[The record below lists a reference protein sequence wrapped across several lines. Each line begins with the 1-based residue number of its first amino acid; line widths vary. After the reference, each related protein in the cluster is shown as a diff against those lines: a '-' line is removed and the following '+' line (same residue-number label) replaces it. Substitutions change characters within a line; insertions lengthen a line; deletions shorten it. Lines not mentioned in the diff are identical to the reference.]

1 MKLPEKI
8 LNASDMFSKVPGIGE
23 KSALRNVINM
33 TKWNHDDL
41 LAFSDAIR
49 EIASIKNCK
58 ECGAFSDDDLCSICT
73 DVHRADSGQI
83 CVVETIT
90 DCLAIER
97 SGEYRGLYHILGGVL
112 NPLMGVGPESLRLDK
127 LARRIEEK
135 SVTNVILAISPSV
148 EGDVT
153 CNYINELLSSEIE
166 VTRIGFGIPMGGN
179 LEYLDSMTIS
189 KALENKKRM

>member
-1 MKLPEKI
+1 MKLPEKL
-8 LNASDMFSKVPGIGE
+8 LNAQEMFSKVPGIGE
-23 KSALRNVINM
+23 KTALRNVINL
-33 TKWNHDDL
+33 TKWTKDDL
-41 LAFSDAIR
+41 LAFSAAINDMTT
-49 EIASIKNCK
+49 INNCE
-58 ECGAFSDDDLCSICT
+58 ECGAFSDEELCSICT
-73 DVHRADSGQI
+73 DVHRVSSEQM
-83 CVVETIT
+83 CVVEGIT

-112 NPLMGVGPESLRLDK
+112 NPLMGVGPESLRLQK
-127 LARRIEEK
+127 LATRIVEK
-135 SVTNVILAISPSV
+135 NVTNVILAISPSV

-153 CNYINELLSSEIE
+153 CNYIKELLPESVE

>member
-8 LNASDMFSKVPGIGE
+8 LNASEMFSKVPGIGE

-33 TKWNHDDL
+33 TKWNKDDL

-49 EIASIKNCK
+49 EMASIKNCA
-58 ECGAFSDDDLCSICT
+58 ECGAFSDDELCSICT
-73 DVHRADSGQI
+73 DVHRDGSGQI

-127 LARRIEEK
+127 LARRIDEK
-135 SVTNVILAISPSV
+135 SITNVILAISPSV

-153 CNYINELLSSEIE
+153 CNYINELLSDDIE

>member
-8 LNASDMFSKVPGIGE
+8 LNASEMFSKVPGIGE
-23 KSALRNVINM
+23 KTALRNVINM
-33 TKWNHDDL
+33 TKWTKEEL
-41 LAFSDAIR
+41 LEFSAAMSD
-49 EIASIKNCK
+49 IATINNCE
-58 ECGAFSDDDLCSICT
+58 ECGAFSDEELCSICT
-73 DVHRADSGQI
+73 DVHRKESQQM
-83 CVVETIT
+83 CVVEGIT

-112 NPLMGVGPESLRLDK
+112 NPLMGVGPDSLRLNK
-127 LARRIEEK
+127 LAERIKEK
-135 SVTNVILAISPSV
+135 NITNIILAISPSV

-153 CNYINELLSSEIE
+153 CNYIKDLLSEDVE